1 MSRCESL
8 SKDEVD
14 RLRDHV
20 RVLVGPRPA
29 TGAGEST
36 TELYRVATENYH
48 VPDRK
53 EMGQMPDVEI
63 VGPGSMERRELSP
76 QGREIDPDPLPYPS
90 AALGPD
96 GQIPHFDE
104 GPLRT
109 EVSRRGRLSDPR
121 GSGERDGSY
130 PPRPRP
136 RPRYAPRRI
145 SGSARLFRHDS
156 NPG

>member
-1 MSRCESL
+1 MSWCESL
-8 SKDEVD
+8 PKDEVD

-20 RVLVGPRPA
+20 RVLIGPSPA

-36 TELYRVATENYH
+36 TELYRVATENHH

-76 QGREIDPDPLPYPS
+76 QCREIDEDPFPYPS
-90 AALGPD
+90 AALGLH
-96 GQIPHFDE
+96 GEIPHFDE

-121 GSGERDGSY
+121 GSGERDGSS
-130 PPRPRP
+130 PARPGS
-136 RPRYAPRRI
+136 RPRYAPRWI
-145 SGSARLFRHDS
+145 PGSARLFRHDS
-156 NPG
+156 NPE